1 MNVKI
6 KVAKTHPDSAPN
18 DHTKAMQRDYE
29 QSMQA
34 MHEDMMS
41 GVQAADPD
49 VAFVKGMLSHH
60 KGAVAMAEVEL
71 KYGKDEAMK
80 NLANTIIS
88 AQKREIEQMA
98 KWLAD
103 DS

>member
-1 MNVKI
+1 
-6 KVAKTHPDSAPN
+6 
-18 DHTKAMQRDYE
+18 MQRDYE

-71 KYGKDEAMK
+71 KYGKDDSMK
-80 NLANTIIS
+80 NLANAIIS
-88 AQKREIEQMA
+88 AQKREIEQMK

-103 DS
+103 HS